1 MRASYVRDLK
11 RGDMKQSDGV
21 MRWLEHIL
29 LIILL
34 VIVIGSHVPFG
45 RLFAGIQPVSASS
58 ETPVEEYADGL
69 SSLLP
74 DIGAIY
80 RTATTYP
87 LHQVREEI
95 TSPNILAFYDGYLR
109 AAGLAPDS

>member
-1 MRASYVRDLK
+1 MK
-11 RGDMKQSDGV
+11 RSETV
-21 MRWLEHIL
+21 IRWVEHIL
-29 LIILL
+29 LVILL
-34 VIVIGSHVPFG
+34 VIVLGSHVPFD
-45 RLFAGIQPVSASS
+45 RLFADIQPVSAYS
-58 ETPVEEYADGL
+58 EMAAEEDSEGL
-69 SSLLP
+69 ASLLP

-109 AAGLAPDS
+109 AAGLAPDD